1 MSVRASKHGQN
12 NSTTQ
17 EEYMIKRWCL
27 LATLFLASAAMAA
40 VDVNKATEADLDGLN
55 GVGPATTQLILK
67 ERKKGDFKDWA
78 DLMHRV
84 KGIGDARANKLS
96 AAGLTVSGAS
106 YKDKPHKDKE
116 KAAKASHKSADDKPA
131 TLTPAA
137 VKPLE
142 KKSMEAK
149 PTDGKPTEGKP
160 ANSKP

>member
-1 MSVRASKHGQN
+1 MAVRASKHGQN

-17 EEYMIKRWCL
+17 GEYMMKRWCL

-84 KGIGDARANKLS
+84 KGIGDVRATKLS

-116 KAAKASHKSADDKPA
+116 KATKAGQKSADDKPA

-137 VKPLE
+137 VKP
-142 KKSMEAK
+142 A
-149 PTDGKPTEGKP
+149 
-160 ANSKP
+160 SKP

>member
-1 MSVRASKHGQN
+1 
-12 NSTTQ
+12 
-17 EEYMIKRWCL
+17 MIKRWCL

-96 AAGLTVSGAS
+96 GGRAHGERRQLQGQAAQRQRESRQGGPEISR
-106 YKDKPHKDKE
+106 
-116 KAAKASHKSADDKPA
+116 
-131 TLTPAA
+131 
-137 VKPLE
+137 
-142 KKSMEAK
+142 
-149 PTDGKPTEGKP
+149 
-160 ANSKP
+160 

>member
-12 NSTTQ
+12 NPTTQ
-17 EEYMIKRWCL
+17 EEYMMKRWCL

-142 KKSMEAK
+142 KKSEAK
-149 PTDGKPTEGKP
+149 PTDGKSTEGKP
-160 ANSKP
+160 ATSKP

>member
-1 MSVRASKHGQN
+1 
-12 NSTTQ
+12 
-17 EEYMIKRWCL
+17 MIKRWCL

-40 VDVNKATEADLDGLN
+40 VDVNKASEADLDGLN

-106 YKDKPHKDKE
+106 YKDKPHKDK
-116 KAAKASHKSADDKPA
+116 AAKASHKSADDKPA

-149 PTDGKPTEGKP
+149 PTDAKPGEGKP

>member
-1 MSVRASKHGQN
+1 M
-12 NSTTQ
+12 
-17 EEYMIKRWCL
+17 MKRWCL
-27 LATLFLASAAMAA
+27 LATLFLASAAIAA

-116 KAAKASHKSADDKPA
+116 KAAKAGQKSADDKPA

-142 KKSMEAK
+142 KKSEAK

-160 ANSKP
+160 ATSKP

>member
-1 MSVRASKHGQN
+1 M
-12 NSTTQ
+12 
-17 EEYMIKRWCL
+17 MKRWCL

-84 KGIGDARANKLS
+84 KGIGDVRATKLS

-106 YKDKPHKDKE
+106 YKDKPNKE
-116 KAAKASHKSADDKPA
+116 KAAKAAHKPADDKPA

-137 VKPLE
+137 VKP
-142 KKSMEAK
+142 A
-149 PTDGKPTEGKP
+149 
-160 ANSKP
+160 SKP

>member
-1 MSVRASKHGQN
+1 
-12 NSTTQ
+12 
-17 EEYMIKRWCL
+17 MIKRWCL

-116 KAAKASHKSADDKPA
+116 KAAKAGQKSADDKPA

-142 KKSMEAK
+142 KKSMESK